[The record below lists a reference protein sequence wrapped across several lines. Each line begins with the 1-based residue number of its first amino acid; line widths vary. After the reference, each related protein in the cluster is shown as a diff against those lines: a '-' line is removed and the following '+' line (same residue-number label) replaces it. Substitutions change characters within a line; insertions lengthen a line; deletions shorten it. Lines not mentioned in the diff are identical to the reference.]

1 MSKKYIQLD
10 DSVFQHKVRKLAKKW
25 KIDEKEFVK
34 QQGVLLQ
41 KTLGAYVPPYK
52 TFPSGKNLSFGTKA
66 DEIAG
71 KLAIQYDLNKL
82 FFVPNT
88 ATFEWAKKTFGTR
101 EIRKGKKV
109 IGAGVIDSIG
119 QMRKFHNFNRKP
131 SNGRTRSLRGF
142 QQMWASQDMFDTYV
156 FMVQRDV
163 GIAKASIAKGILR
176 LNPITRG
183 INKAW
188 LKQIPKATGTGR
200 MVKLKGSW
208 NAIFQAKAYGLQH
221 LSQGI
226 INFVMRGRISK
237 MESALKKQF
246 KETSKKS
253 GFKVR

>member
-1 MSKKYIQLD
+1 MSKKYVQID
-10 DSVFQHKVRKLAKKW
+10 DSVFQHKIRKLAKKW
-25 KIDEKEFVK
+25 QIDEKQFVK
-34 QQGVLLQ
+34 EQGVLFQ
-41 KTLGAYVPPYK
+41 KTLGAYVPPYV
-52 TFPSGKNLSFGTKA
+52 TFPSGRRPSFGKKA

-71 KLAIQYDLNKL
+71 KLAIEYDLKKL
-82 FFVPNT
+82 FFVANT
-88 ATFEWAKKTFGTR
+88 STVEWAKKTFGTK

-119 QMRKFHNFNRKP
+119 KMRRFHNNNRKP
-131 SNGRTRSLRGF
+131 SNGRTRSLKGF
-142 QQMWASQDMFDTYV
+142 QKMWVSEEMFKTYK

-176 LNPITRG
+176 LDSTTRG

-200 MVKLKGSW
+200 MAKLRGSW

-226 INFVMRGRISK
+226 IKFVMRGRMNK
-237 MESALKKQF
+237 METALKHKFKKTAKQ
-246 KETSKKS
+246 S
-253 GFKVR
+253 GFSVR

>member
-52 TFPSGKNLSFGTKA
+52 TFPSGKSPSFGTKA

-71 KLAIQYDLNKL
+71 NTAIKHDLNKL
-82 FFVPNT
+82 FFIPNT
-88 ATFEWAKKTFGTR
+88 EAFEWAKKQFGSR

-109 IGAGVIDSIG
+109 IGAGAIGSIG
-119 QMRKFHNFNRKP
+119 EMRRFHNANRKP
-131 SNGRTRSLRGF
+131 SNGRTRSLKGF
-142 QQMWASQDMFDTYV
+142 QQMWVNQDMFDTYV

-163 GIAKASIAKGILR
+163 GIAKASIAKGIIK
-176 LNPITRG
+176 LNPTIRG

-188 LKQIPKATGTGR
+188 LIQIPKATGTGR
-200 MVKLKGSW
+200 MVKLKGHW

-226 INFVMRGRISK
+226 VNFVIRGRMSK
-237 MESALKKQF
+237 MESALRKQF

>member
-1 MSKKYIQLD
+1 MSKKYVQID
-10 DSVFQHKVRKLAKKW
+10 DSVFQHKVRKLAEKW
-25 KIDEKEFVK
+25 KVDEKEFVR

-71 KLAIQYDLNKL
+71 NTAIKHDLNKL
-82 FFVPNT
+82 FFIPNT
-88 ATFEWAKKTFGTR
+88 AAFEWAKKTFGSR

-109 IGAGVIDSIG
+109 IGAGAIDSIG
-119 QMRKFHNFNRKP
+119 EMKRFHNANRKP
-131 SNGRTRSLRGF
+131 SNGRTRSLKGF
-142 QQMWASQDMFDTYV
+142 QQMWVGQDMFDTYV

-163 GIAKASIAKGILR
+163 GIAKASIAKGIIK
-176 LNPITRG
+176 LNPTIRG

-188 LKQIPKATGTGR
+188 LIQIPKATGSGKL
-200 MVKLKGSW
+200 VKLRGFW
-208 NAIFQAKAYGLQH
+208 TAVFTAKAYGLQH

>member
-10 DSVFQHKVRKLAKKW
+10 DSIFQHKVRKLAKKW

-52 TFPSGKNLSFGTKA
+52 TFPSGGQPSFGTKA

-71 KLAIQYDLNKL
+71 NTAIKHDLNKL

-88 ATFEWAKKTFGTR
+88 AAFEWAKKTFGSR

-109 IGAGVIDSIG
+109 IGAGAIDSIG
-119 QMRKFHNFNRKP
+119 EMKRFHNANRKP
-131 SNGRTRSLRGF
+131 SNGRTRSLKGF
-142 QQMWASQDMFDTYV
+142 QQMWVSQDMFDTYV

-163 GIAKASIAKGILR
+163 GIAKASIAKGIIK
-176 LNPITRG
+176 LNPTIRG

-200 MVKLKGSW
+200 MIKLKGSW

-226 INFVMRGRISK
+226 VNFVIRGRMSK
-237 MESALKKQF
+237 METALKNKFKDTAKQ
-246 KETSKKS
+246 S